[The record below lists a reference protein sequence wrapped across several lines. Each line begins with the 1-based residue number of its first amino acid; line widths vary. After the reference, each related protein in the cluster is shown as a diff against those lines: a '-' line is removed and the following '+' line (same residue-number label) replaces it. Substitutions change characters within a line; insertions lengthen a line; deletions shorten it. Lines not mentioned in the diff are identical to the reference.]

1 MAGETVFT
9 VTRLNEYA
17 SRILQ
22 NDPRLRSIRVS
33 GEISGFKRHSSGHL
47 YFNLKDESAVV
58 ACVMFRSAAAKL
70 NFEPGE
76 GMNVVVR
83 GSVSIYAKDGKYQL
97 YAEGM
102 RVEGEGELYRQFV
115 LLKAKLEAE
124 GVFENSRPL
133 PLLPRTIGVVTSPT
147 GAAIRDIVNV
157 VRRRFPNM
165 NLLLAPCLVQG
176 EGAPMQIA
184 AAISALGRFKN
195 VDVMIVGRGGGSYE
209 DLSCFNDEAVARAI
223 FSSPV
228 PVVSGVGHETDFTI
242 ADFAADLRAPTPSA
256 AAELCCPVFGEL
268 KSAVGFEASEM
279 ERRMRERLGEAS
291 NELRSLMSSA
301 AMSNPGHCVELMRE
315 RLRTLAHRVDS
326 GAKTAVMNAGE
337 KLTSRIETLRAVSPQ
352 AVMKRGYSIVTDARG
367 RVISSLSELEINER
381 IGLRMA
387 EGVAT
392 ATVTGIER
400 NGEKHGRD

>member
-47 YFNLKDESAVV
+47 YFNLKDEGAVV

-102 RVEGEGELYRQFV
+102 RVEGEGELYRQF
-115 LLKAKLEAE
+115 LMLKAKLEAE
-124 GVFENSRPL
+124 GVFENARPL

-176 EGAPMQIA
+176 EGAPRQIA
-184 AAISALGRFKN
+184 AAIRALGRFKN

-268 KSAVGFEASEM
+268 KNAVGCEASEM
-279 ERRMRERLGEAS
+279 ERSIRERLGEAS
-291 NELRSLMSSA
+291 NELGRLMSSA

-315 RLRTLAHRVDS
+315 RLRTLTHRVDS

-337 KLTSRIETLRAVSPQ
+337 KLASRVETLRAVSPQ
-352 AVMKRGYSIVTDARG
+352 SVMKRGYSIVTDARG
-367 RVISSLSELEINER
+367 RVISSLSELEINES
-381 IGLRMA
+381 IGLHMA
-387 EGVAT
+387 EGVAS